1 MKSSRSFPL
10 PDDLRSK
17 MLKIAAERWMR
28 RTSSQ
33 KPGSPAEACAGS
45 TMVVWGGGAIAD
57 GAFVLIELD
66 HAIQV

>member
-1 MKSSRSFPL
+1 
-10 PDDLRSK
+10 
-17 MLKIAAERWMR
+17 MR